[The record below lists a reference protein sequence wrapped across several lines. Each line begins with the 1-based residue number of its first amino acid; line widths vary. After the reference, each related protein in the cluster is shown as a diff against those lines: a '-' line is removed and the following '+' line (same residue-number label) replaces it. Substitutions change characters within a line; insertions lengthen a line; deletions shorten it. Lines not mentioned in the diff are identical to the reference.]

1 MCSDA
6 HWLYRGASN
15 SEVAV
20 FDIAR
25 LYADRIIELHVRQS
39 KDDVWTEVLG
49 PEDID
54 YSRLVKLLAEHNVK
68 PLIVLEQAVEKA
80 SPSTMTAE
88 EAHRKSVEYARR
100 IFEPLA

>member
-1 MCSDA
+1 MCFDA

-49 PEDID
+49 PC
-54 YSRLVKLLAEHNVK
+54 
-68 PLIVLEQAVEKA
+68 
-80 SPSTMTAE
+80 STMTAE

>member
-1 MCSDA
+1 MCFDA

-49 PEDID
+49 P
-54 YSRLVKLLAEHNVK
+54 
-68 PLIVLEQAVEKA
+68 
-80 SPSTMTAE
+80 
-88 EAHRKSVEYARR
+88 
-100 IFEPLA
+100 